1 MLPNSFSRGVA
12 EYPFCTL
19 VPTRDDAIE
28 ILANDGII
36 RGGHNGSQQT
46 RYFFWLLRVAHI
58 VGCLWS
64 QIPDNVLALSAK
76 VPSLF
81 KRSAFLTSPLVVSAR
96 GFHFHA
102 SDSSRRSPIQ

>member
-76 VPSLF
+76 FHLCLNGVP
-81 KRSAFLTSPLVVSAR
+81 
-96 GFHFHA
+96 
-102 SDSSRRSPIQ
+102 SSRRPWWSRRGVST